1 MKFTKILSCLL
12 LLFSF
17 SAPSITA
24 GTNGYRFIDA
34 KYKTKRPSVYDSSFY
49 EVALQQ
55 ANDEFSL
62 DFTMPQ
68 GLAEISICD
77 EKGNVIE
84 SFTASTDAQIVWYM
98 TDYEGCTLTITTE
111 YAEYTAEL

>member
-1 MKFTKILSCLL
+1 MKLTKILSCLIL
-12 LLFSF
+12 LLSF
-17 SAPSITA
+17 SAPCITA
-24 GTNGYRFIDA
+24 GTFGHKFLALKNSY
-34 KYKTKRPSVYDSSFY
+34 KRPSAYDPSFY
-49 EVALQQ
+49 EVTLQQ

-77 EKGNVIE
+77 EKGNVTE